1 VGRGIE
7 RLPVRPLLH
16 PTPLRNPKLII
27 QLLSW
32 RQARGR
38 GPQKGFA
45 LLAGILVVLGL
56 IVASASLVSVVNGGL
71 NAINDDSA
79 ANQAQAV
86 AESGADQII
95 AVLNQPENR
104 KLLVSGDVAPTT
116 SNWTTTNAN
125 LQSPCVSTSNT
136 RPGSNSGYP
145 SSQAVAFA
153 DGSFRNLSNISQT
166 GTGDRRFALKAVRYS
181 TGSNG
186 NTNRRSIYRTYTVG
200 SSTAKASAGTVP
212 TGSTFNDLV
221 NLSDPD
227 GSGTLMPGTNTGLIA
242 ITVEGRTYRNGN
254 QVGSA
259 TVTKEYEVIPK
270 CCGGSFGSNGSGG
283 KYVTGSSL
291 GSDSRYCGVDFG
303 MIVGINNGKLWSYY
317 SNDKYTQRTTT
328 GSVVNLNN
336 MLGIVSADGDP
347 FSRANATIGGRT
359 VGCRVIPGPC
369 STSSDVYVSG
379 SSDQTLYG
387 QLPAT
392 TNTNFTSLSDIA
404 GSSASGVPI
413 VPLYLSTGLPT
424 VASRYAV
431 SWTTGGRPAAR
442 IAVASNG
449 GYPSFTSIA
458 ATKLYLRTRNDTSPP
473 RVEFCDAT
481 YAACSST
488 SPVNS
493 WAQISTAGTLTIG
506 DDFSSNAYSGTTSNL
521 ACTAAATVQ
530 CNVNRW
536 PTIWEEND
544 TATGGS
550 GVSAGNVLVGSGKAT
565 LKYVSGAPA
574 WSTLTNRAAI
584 ARVVNLHALQ
594 SPSLSFSQTVTGL
607 SGTAATLEVSYNT
620 TNAAINTDTG
630 WTQLMTTTAS
640 GGVTGTSATCTL
652 SGSTYNCRVPI
663 PADAQTGFTKIRLRA
678 NSAYTTAQSVAIDN
692 VGITNSTGGAVSYDD
707 WCEYKSTFPATSQFT
722 GGFHCIGPT
731 LTYSAGGTFIVDTS
745 GGSLSWYY
753 NDASDTR
760 GGGVNL
766 PASPVIFM
774 ANGAT
779 LQHVNCNPNIPP
791 TISFTPTN
799 DNCSTPISDSVYS
812 VVGEQDMFNI
822 FGRDTSPGGSGSTS
836 MQWIQIGSFA
846 NAAGSPGKIAG
857 AWFYMPWGAIYLIA
871 DQCGGT
877 GGTVNFADPNGWN
890 FGGRIWMRYI
900 IPCGTNYFRVPPSS
914 STNLAGLIGMATLR
928 TAAGDVDF
936 VSWTGV
942 DWVARAAVSSRSNW
956 SL

>member
-1 VGRGIE
+1 MGRVIE
-7 RLPVRPLLH
+7 RLPVRSLLH

-506 DDFSSNAYSGTTSNL
+506 DDLSSNAFSGTTSNL

-536 PTIWEEND
+536 PTIWVETEPT
-544 TATGGS
+544 TATGTTIATTQTPTTGS
-550 GVSAGNVLVGSGKAT
+550 VAIT
-565 LKYVSGAPA
+565 SGALR
-574 WSTLTNRAAI
+574 LTGGSSATRSI
-584 ARVVNLHALQ
+584 ERVINLHALQ
-594 SPSLSFSQTVTGL
+594 NPYLSFTYTRSTL
-607 SGTAATLEVSYNT
+607 SGTKPLIVEYSIDNGT
-620 TNAAINTDTG
+620 TY
-630 WTQLMTTTAS
+630 TQLTSLPATTAS
-640 GGVTGTSATCTL
+640 A
-652 SGSTYNCRVPI
+652 STQRFSI
-663 PADAQTGFTKIRLRA
+663 PTDAQTGYTKIRFRLGA
-678 NSAYTTAQSVAIDN
+678 TFLSTEWVAIDN
-692 VGITNSTGGAVSYDD
+692 VGITNSTGAAVSYDD

-731 LTYSAGGTFIVDTS
+731 LTYSTGGTFIVDTS